1 VILLGLAAWWSNNF
15 GGAES
20 RYKNTILKIAKLQM
34 NVGFAIVQKIE
45 IVLIISTNLNVGV
58 SFVLTP
64 DRKPKSLLE
73 L

>member
-1 VILLGLAAWWSNNF
+1 VILALAACRSNNF

-34 NVGFAIVQKIE
+34 NVGFAIIQKIE
-45 IVLIISTNLNVGV
+45 IILIISTNLNVGV
-58 SFVLTP
+58 SFVLNP
-64 DRKPKSLLE
+64 DREPKSLLE